1 MYQLWLNYKQKE
13 KVMGKR
19 NRKGKKKIKRKG
31 EGKKREKMKDER
43 GRRKEGEKRKQEK
56 KNTFRLIAVT
66 SWKMFKN

>member
-31 EGKKREKMKDER
+31 EGKKKDER
-43 GRRKEGEKRKQEK
+43 
-56 KNTFRLIAVT
+56 
-66 SWKMFKN
+66 